1 MYLTYIIWTK
11 LIVLHVPHSSTN
23 WKYWLHMMTKS
34 LDSLRNNPARHRM
47 PFATCLLLWLGVELG
62 SKQGCHLSVAVP
74 WDMIDMM
81 QTYYTMAWVTAWDR
95 VAGPTF
101 TINAFR
107 QNVHPNP
114 TYMYIILYSLKS
126 GKPYQSE
133 HETTTRQV
141 NSTMSPNH
149 TNPMS
154 RFPGDGCYGTIPNW
168 KFIAL
173 ETTNG
178 MGCKNGM

>member
-1 MYLTYIIWTK
+1 
-11 LIVLHVPHSSTN
+11 VLHVPHSSTN

-34 LDSLRNNPARHRM
+34 LDCLRNNPARHRM

-74 WDMIDMM
+74 WDMM

-95 VAGPTF
+95 LAGPTF

-126 GKPYQSE
+126 GKPYQSK
-133 HETTTRQV
+133 HETKTRQV
-141 NSTMSPNH
+141 NSTITKPYQSH
-149 TNPMS
+149 VTIS
-154 RFPGDGCYGTIPNW
+154 RGWAMGTIPNW

-178 MGCKNGM
+178 MGSKNGM